1 MVVPFVLHHVI
12 SIMIH
17 CLCRRWAVEVGGRL
31 MDERAPEMD
40 FCMELL
46 HTWKDTFA
54 FGVHAR
60 PTIQYY

>member
-1 MVVPFVLHHVI
+1 M
-12 SIMIH
+12 
-17 CLCRRWAVEVGGRL
+17 EVGGRL